1 MFKDYRNMPKE
12 ANYLIYSMI
21 FPNLAYGMFYM
32 DLPYLLTQVRG
43 VSAGFM
49 GALITIMGVSMV
61 ASSIPFGILADRF
74 SRRRIL
80 IFGNV
85 VASIT
90 IAVFALT
97 GNILILLVAALFEG
111 LSEAAFS
118 ASASALLADKATDEK
133 RNSVFSFS
141 GFTQSIAFGLG
152 GFIIPVVAVFEFF
165 GYTVQESHSILYV
178 VIATLSLASTIIIL
192 KVTESRK
199 PRERAKVILGS
210 LYPKKSGGVLW
221 KYLLTS
227 IIIAF
232 GAGLVV
238 PLMSVWFG
246 YRFGVPDTM
255 SGPILGVSSLLI
267 GIATLGSP
275 PIARKLGIVKAIV
288 VTQAAS
294 TIFMFLTPIAP
305 EFISASVVYSFRSLL
320 MNMASP
326 LQQSMVMGLVH
337 EDERGLAS
345 GISSALWKLPNSLS
359 TFIGAWLMG
368 MGLLAMPFYLAS
380 IFYIV
385 SILMFWYF
393 FRNTKLP
400 EEMLTAAKI

>member
-1 MFKDYRNMPKE
+1 
-12 ANYLIYSMI
+12 
-21 FPNLAYGMFYM
+21 
-32 DLPYLLTQVRG
+32 
-43 VSAGFM
+43 
-49 GALITIMGVSMV
+49 MV
-61 ASSIPFGILADRF
+61 ASSVPFGILADRF

-85 VASIT
+85 VASVT

-97 GNILILLVAALFEG
+97 GNEVILLAAALFEG

-152 GFIIPVVAVFEFF
+152 GFIIPVVAVFELF

-178 VIATLSLASTIIIL
+178 MIAALSLASTIIIL

-199 PRERAKVILGS
+199 PRERVKVTLGS

-246 YRFGVPDTM
+246 YRFGVPDTL
-255 SGPILGVSSLLI
+255 SGPILGASSLLI

-294 TIFMFLTPIAP
+294 TLFMFLTPAAP
-305 EFISASVVYSFRSLL
+305 EFISASIVYSFRSLL

-345 GISSALWKLPNSLS
+345 GISSALWKLPSSLS

-368 MGLLAMPFYLAS
+368 LGLLATPFYLAS
-380 IFYIV
+380 IFYLV

-400 EEMLTAAKI
+400 EEMLTVVKT

>member
-1 MFKDYRNMPKE
+1 MPKE

-61 ASSIPFGILADRF
+61 ASSVPFGILADRF

-85 VASIT
+85 VASVT

-97 GNILILLVAALFEG
+97 GNEVILLAAALFEG

-152 GFIIPVVAVFEFF
+152 GFIIPVVAVFELF

-178 VIATLSLASTIIIL
+178 MIAALSLASTIIIL

-199 PRERAKVILGS
+199 PRERVKVTLGS

-246 YRFGVPDTM
+246 YRFGVPDTL
-255 SGPILGVSSLLI
+255 SGPILGASSLLI

-294 TIFMFLTPIAP
+294 TLFMFLTPAAP
-305 EFISASVVYSFRSLL
+305 EFISASIVYSFRSLL

-345 GISSALWKLPNSLS
+345 GISSALWKLPSSLS

-368 MGLLAMPFYLAS
+368 LGLLATPFYLAS
-380 IFYIV
+380 IFYLV

-400 EEMLTAAKI
+400 EEMLTVVKT

>member
-61 ASSIPFGILADRF
+61 ASSVPFGILADRF

-85 VASIT
+85 VASVT

-97 GNILILLVAALFEG
+97 GNEVILLAAALFEG

-152 GFIIPVVAVFEFF
+152 GFIIPVVAVFELF

-178 VIATLSLASTIIIL
+178 MIAALSLASTIIIL

-199 PRERAKVILGS
+199 PRERVKVTLGS

-246 YRFGVPDTM
+246 YRFGVPDTL
-255 SGPILGVSSLLI
+255 SGPILGASSLLI

-294 TIFMFLTPIAP
+294 TLFMFLTPAAP
-305 EFISASVVYSFRSLL
+305 EFISASIVYSFRSLL

-345 GISSALWKLPNSLS
+345 GISSALWKLPSSLS

-368 MGLLAMPFYLAS
+368 LGLLATPFYLAS
-380 IFYIV
+380 IFYLV

-400 EEMLTAAKI
+400 EEMLTVVKT